1 MARLTLLQY
10 GKLLKKL
17 SAGSKDSMIATFAD
31 GSTAEGNLVVGCD
44 GANSAVRECI
54 LGKEAAQVE
63 DLDIQMLNVSCSF
76 PKETA
81 MLQRM
86 GHPVFKNSYHPDGF
100 MWWQSI
106 QDVKD
111 PMAPE
116 TWLFQN
122 VLSWIGEPRAE
133 DFPDP
138 ASRMKFWKE
147 KAEKFAEPWRT
158 VGRDLPNDLPVIVD
172 RTTVWRPT
180 VDWSGKFSH
189 RVTIAGDAAHPM
201 PPHRGQGLNN
211 ALQDAAVLADE
222 LKAVKA
228 DRKSLSDAVTA
239 FEKDMK
245 QRTLEEIPISIAQA
259 QMVHSFDTLMNA
271 PFFKHG
277 MQKYREDQEAKGQG
291 VEGATAPKVQ

>member
-1 MARLTLLQY
+1 
-10 GKLLKKL
+10 
-17 SAGSKDSMIATFAD
+17 
-31 GSTAEGNLVVGCD
+31 VVGCD
-44 GANSAVRECI
+44 GANSIVRDCI
-54 LGKEAAQVE
+54 LGKDVAQVE
-63 DLDIQMLNVSCSF
+63 DLDIQMLNVSCTF

-111 PMAPE
+111 PNAPD

-122 VLSWIGEPRAE
+122 VISWIGQPRAE
-133 DFPDP
+133 DLPDA

-147 KAEKFAEPWRT
+147 KAQNFAEPWRS
-158 VGRDLPNDLPVIVD
+158 VGKDLPDDLPVIVD
-172 RTTVWRPT
+172 RTTVWRPSM
-180 VDWSGKFSH
+180 DWTQKFGH
-189 RVTIAGDAAHPM
+189 RVTLAGDAAHPM

-211 ALQDAAVLADE
+211 ALQDAAVLAEE

-228 DRKSLSDAVTA
+228 NEKSLSEAVAA

-245 QRTLEEIPISIAQA
+245 QRTLQEIPISIAQA
-259 QMVHSFDTLMNA
+259 QMVHSYDTLMNA

-277 MQKYREDQEAKGQG
+277 MNKYREEQEAKGEE
-291 VEGATAPKVQ
+291 VEVATAPKVQ

>member
-1 MARLTLLQY
+1 MD
-10 GKLLKKL
+10 L
-17 SAGSKDSMIATFAD
+17 SSASNDTMTATFAD
-31 GSTAEGNLVVGCD
+31 GSTAQGSLVVGCD
-44 GANSAVRECI
+44 GANSIVRECI
-54 LGKEAAQVE
+54 LGKDAAQVE
-63 DLDIQMLNVSCSF
+63 DLDIQMLNVSCTF

-111 PMAPE
+111 PNAPE

-122 VLSWIGEPRAE
+122 VISWIGQPRAE
-133 DFPDP
+133 DFPDA

-147 KAEKFAEPWRT
+147 KAQNFAEPWRS
-158 VGRDLPNDLPVIVD
+158 VGKDLPDDLPVIVD

-180 VDWSGKFSH
+180 MDWTQKFGH
-189 RVTIAGDAAHPM
+189 RVTLAGDAAHPM

-211 ALQDAAVLADE
+211 ALQDAAVLAEE

-228 DRKSLSDAVTA
+228 GEKSLSEAVAA

-245 QRTLEEIPISIAQA
+245 QRTLQEIPISIAQA
-259 QMVHSFDTLMNA
+259 QMVHSYDTLMNA

-277 MQKYREDQEAKGQG
+277 MNKYREEQEAKGEG
-291 VEGATAPKVQ
+291 VEVATAPKVL

>member
-1 MARLTLLQY
+1 MD
-10 GKLLKKL
+10 L
-17 SAGSKDSMIATFAD
+17 SSGSNDTMTATFAD
-31 GSTAEGNLVVGCD
+31 GSTAQGSLVVGCD
-44 GANSAVRECI
+44 GANSIVRDCI
-54 LGKEAAQVE
+54 LGKDVAQVE
-63 DLDIQMLNVSCSF
+63 DLDIQMLNVSCTF

-111 PMAPE
+111 PNAPD

-122 VLSWIGEPRAE
+122 VISWIGQPRAE
-133 DFPDP
+133 DLPDA

-147 KAEKFAEPWRT
+147 KAQNFAEPWRS
-158 VGRDLPNDLPVIVD
+158 VGKDLPDDLPVIVD
-172 RTTVWRPT
+172 RTTVWRPSM
-180 VDWSGKFSH
+180 DWTQKFGH
-189 RVTIAGDAAHPM
+189 RVTLAGDAAHPM

-211 ALQDAAVLADE
+211 ALQDAAVLAEE

-228 DRKSLSDAVTA
+228 NEKSLSEAVAA

-245 QRTLEEIPISIAQA
+245 QRTLQEIPISIAQA
-259 QMVHSFDTLMNA
+259 QMVHSYDTLMNA

-277 MQKYREDQEAKGQG
+277 MNKYREEQEAKGEE
-291 VEGATAPKVQ
+291 VEVATAPKVQ

>member
-1 MARLTLLQY
+1 MT
-10 GKLLKKL
+10 
-17 SAGSKDSMIATFAD
+17 ATFAD
-31 GSTAEGNLVVGCD
+31 GTTAQSSLVVGCD
-44 GANSAVRECI
+44 GANSVVRECI
-54 LGKEAAQVE
+54 LGKDAAQVE
-63 DLDIQMLNVSCSF
+63 DLDIQMLNISCTF

-133 DFPDP
+133 DFPD
-138 ASRMKFWKE
+138 AVSRMKYWKE
-147 KAEKFAEPWRT
+147 KAKNFAEPWHS
-158 VGRDLPNDLPVIVD
+158 VGKDLPDDFPVIVD
-172 RTTVWRPT
+172 RTTCWRPT
-180 VDWSGKFSH
+180 MDWSEKFGH

-211 ALQDAAVLADE
+211 ALQDAAVLVDE
-222 LKAVKA
+222 LKAVKSGE
-228 DRKSLSDAVTA
+228 KSLSDAVAA

-245 QRTLEEIPISIAQA
+245 QRTLEEIPISIMQA
-259 QMVHSFDTLMNA
+259 QMVHSYDTLMNA

-277 MQKYREDQEAKGQG
+277 MNKYREEQEAKGEG
-291 VEGATAPKVQ
+291 VEVATAPKIQ

>member
-1 MARLTLLQY
+1 MT
-10 GKLLKKL
+10 
-17 SAGSKDSMIATFAD
+17 ATFAD
-31 GSTAEGNLVVGCD
+31 GSTAEGSLVVGCD
-44 GANSAVRECI
+44 GANSIVRECI
-54 LGKEAAQVE
+54 LGKDAAQVE
-63 DLDIQMLNVSCSF
+63 DLDIQMLNVSTTF

-111 PMAPE
+111 PDAPE

-122 VLSWIGEPRAE
+122 VISWIGKPRAE
-133 DFPDP
+133 DLPDS
-138 ASRMKFWKE
+138 ASRMKYWKE
-147 KAEKFAEPWRT
+147 HAQNFAEPWRS
-158 VGRDLPNDLPVIVD
+158 VGRDLPDDLPVIVD

-180 VDWSGKFSH
+180 MDWTEKFGH
-189 RVTIAGDAAHPM
+189 RVTLAGDAAHPM

-211 ALQDAAVLADE
+211 ALQDAAVLAEE

-228 DRKSLSDAVTA
+228 NEKSLSEAVAA

-245 QRTLEEIPISIAQA
+245 QRTLQEIPISIAQA
-259 QMVHSFDTLMNA
+259 QMVHSYDTLMNA

-277 MQKYREDQEAKGQG
+277 MNKYREELQAKGEE
-291 VEGATAPKVQ
+291 VEVATAPKVQ

>member
-1 MARLTLLQY
+1 MD
-10 GKLLKKL
+10 L
-17 SAGSKDSMIATFAD
+17 SSASNDTITATFAD
-31 GSTAEGNLVVGCD
+31 GSTAQGSLVVGCD
-44 GANSAVRECI
+44 GANSIVRECI
-54 LGKEAAQVE
+54 LGKDAAQVE
-63 DLDIQMLNVSCSF
+63 DLDIQMLNVSCTF

-111 PMAPE
+111 PNAPE

-122 VLSWIGEPRAE
+122 VISWIGQPRAE
-133 DFPDP
+133 DFPDA

-147 KAEKFAEPWRT
+147 KAQNFAEPWRS
-158 VGRDLPNDLPVIVD
+158 VGKDLPDDLPVIVD

-180 VDWSGKFSH
+180 MDWTQKFGH
-189 RVTIAGDAAHPM
+189 RVTLAGDAAHPM

-211 ALQDAAVLADE
+211 ALQDAAVLAEE

-228 DRKSLSDAVTA
+228 GEKSLSEAVAA

-245 QRTLEEIPISIAQA
+245 QRTLQEIPISIAQA
-259 QMVHSFDTLMNA
+259 QMVHSYDTLMNA

-277 MQKYREDQEAKGQG
+277 MNKYREEQEAKGEG
-291 VEGATAPKVQ
+291 VEVATAPKVL

>member
-1 MARLTLLQY
+1 MD
-10 GKLLKKL
+10 L
-17 SAGSKDSMIATFAD
+17 SSGSNDTMTATFAD
-31 GSTAEGNLVVGCD
+31 GSTAQGSLVVGCD
-44 GANSAVRECI
+44 GANSIVRECI
-54 LGKEAAQVE
+54 LGKDAAQVE
-63 DLDIQMLNVSCSF
+63 DLDIQMLNVSCTF

-111 PMAPE
+111 PNAPE

-122 VLSWIGEPRAE
+122 VISWIGQPRAE
-133 DFPDP
+133 DFPDA

-147 KAEKFAEPWRT
+147 KAQNFAEPWRS
-158 VGRDLPNDLPVIVD
+158 VGKDLPDDLPVIVD

-180 VDWSGKFSH
+180 MDWTQKFGH
-189 RVTIAGDAAHPM
+189 RVTLAGDAAHPM

-211 ALQDAAVLADE
+211 ALQDAAVLAEE

-228 DRKSLSDAVTA
+228 GEKSLSETVAA

-245 QRTLEEIPISIAQA
+245 QRTLQEIPISIAQA
-259 QMVHSFDTLMNA
+259 QMVHSYDTLMNA

-277 MQKYREDQEAKGQG
+277 MNKYREEQEAKGEG
-291 VEGATAPKVQ
+291 VEVATAPKVL

>member
-1 MARLTLLQY
+1 MD
-10 GKLLKKL
+10 L
-17 SAGSKDSMIATFAD
+17 SSGSNDTMTATFAD
-31 GSTAEGNLVVGCD
+31 GSTAQGSLVVGCD
-44 GANSAVRECI
+44 GANSIVRECI
-54 LGKEAAQVE
+54 LGKDAAQVE
-63 DLDIQMLNVSCSF
+63 DLDIQMLNVSCTF

-111 PMAPE
+111 PNAPE

-122 VLSWIGEPRAE
+122 VISWIGQPRAE
-133 DFPDP
+133 DFPDA

-147 KAEKFAEPWRT
+147 KAQNFAEPWRS
-158 VGRDLPNDLPVIVD
+158 VGKDLPDDLPVIVD

-180 VDWSGKFSH
+180 MDWTQKFGH
-189 RVTIAGDAAHPM
+189 RVTLAGDAAHPM

-211 ALQDAAVLADE
+211 ALQDAAVLAEE

-228 DRKSLSDAVTA
+228 GEKSLSEAVAA

-245 QRTLEEIPISIAQA
+245 QRTLQEIPISIAQA
-259 QMVHSFDTLMNA
+259 QMVHSYDTLMNA

-277 MQKYREDQEAKGQG
+277 MNKYREEQEAKGEG
-291 VEGATAPKVQ
+291 VEVATAPKVL